1 MELYAIAATV
11 IGGAS
16 LMGGI
21 GRMWGTALGTLIL
34 FTVQSGLLMTGV
46 ATDWKQIIVAIL
58 IAAAVAVQTL
68 QKKNGAR

>member
-1 MELYAIAATV
+1 
-11 IGGAS
+11 
-16 LMGGI
+16 
-21 GRMWGTALGTLIL
+21 MWGTALGTLIL